1 MSQGFFST
9 RSQEASRV
17 APATGSGRLM
27 RLREWQCAKTQT
39 ASGRLLA
46 RLICNETK
54 KRDNHELRTDEH
66 SRLVFPAFPAGR
78 FGGGSDWGDELR
90 ELGQGVG
97 QRSHVPHHRR
107 GLAPGLCRLLLLGLF
122 DGADLWGRGTNSF
135 ALEFGASSE

>member
-1 MSQGFFST
+1 
-9 RSQEASRV
+9 
-17 APATGSGRLM
+17 M
-27 RLREWQCAKTQT
+27 RLREWQCAKSQT

-46 RLICNETK
+46 RLLRNETK
-54 KRDNHELRTDEH
+54 KSDNHELRTDEH

-122 DGADLWGRGTNSF
+122 DGADLWGRGTTSSF
-135 ALEFGASSE
+135 ALEFGTSSGRNDRISARL